1 MAGSDISKDQE
12 RLAKLWDAYELQ
24 EKELELSLKKI
35 ATYEHKVE
43 ELNRVN
49 DVLKKSLEDRDREI
63 RELDIKVVALE
74 EQNSKFEPKINDLTQ
89 MYNEEKKRYTKLFT
103 ITEELEE
110 ELAKAKKENEI
121 QEQWFKRN
129 VGMLENLRQSVID
142 RNIQLKEVVETSIL
156 NKPEGKPPI
165 AESDAKPVAEKQK
178 TNITPPLV
186 AATVET
192 EGDKA
197 ITFKK
202 VELEKEPEIEAAP
215 PVAKP
220 VDESMKNETIYE
232 FSKIP
237 NVDPII
243 AESLYN
249 SGYKSLDELKIAK
262 TEDLATING
271 ISPTMA
277 RKIRTSLFEMGD

>member
-1 MAGSDISKDQE
+1 MAGSDDSKDQE

-35 ATYEHKVE
+35 ATFEHKIE

-89 MYNEEKKRYTKLFT
+89 MYDEEKKRYTKLFT

-121 QEQWFKRN
+121 QEQWFSRN
-129 VGMLENLRQSVID
+129 VGMLENLRQSVVD
-142 RNIQLKEVVETSIL
+142 RNIKLKEVVETPILSIT
-156 NKPEGKPPI
+156 EEKPPI
-165 AESDAKPVAEKQK
+165 AEADAKPVTEEHKFE
-178 TNITPPLV
+178 TPPP
-186 AATVET
+186 AAAIDSE
-192 EGDKA
+192 EDKS

-202 VELEKEPEIEAAP
+202 VEVEKEPEVEAAP

-220 VDESMKNETIYE
+220 VDESTKNETIYE

-243 AESLYN
+243 AENLYN
-249 SGYKSLDELKIAK
+249 AGYMSLDELKVAK
-262 TEDLATING
+262 TEDLATIDG
-271 ISPTMA
+271 ISPTLA
-277 RKIRTSLFEMGD
+277 RKIRTSLFEMSD